1 MKIIKNGILITP
13 EGEKRADLAIK
24 DSIIAEIGDISP
36 ADGDEVYD
44 AGGCYVYPGFIDGHT
59 HLDLEVAGTV
69 TADDFESGTR
79 AAAAGGT
86 TCVVDFATQYKGD
99 TILNALET

>member
-44 AGGCYVYPGFIDGHT
+44 AGGC
-59 HLDLEVAGTV
+59 
-69 TADDFESGTR
+69 
-79 AAAAGGT
+79 
-86 TCVVDFATQYKGD
+86 
-99 TILNALET
+99 